1 MSSSAIQASQ
11 DRAAFE
17 RKWTAQLSPATPL
30 PKTGADLKK
39 IFNEPDDP
47 NLDVRKS
54 SITSLMSWARHRQL
68 DALRQFKGQD
78 REFQATYWDGYM
90 KAIEEILEMENQ

>member
-1 MSSSAIQASQ
+1 MSSSSIQASQ

-17 RKWTAQLSPATPL
+17 RQWTAQQK

-39 IFNEPDDP
+39 IFQEPDDP

-54 SITSLMSWARHRQL
+54 SITSLMSWAHHRQL

-78 REFQATYWDGYM
+78 REFQATYWDGY
-90 KAIEEILEMENQ
+90 KHAINEILDMEHQ

>member
-17 RKWTAQLSPATPL
+17 RKWTAQPTAATP
-30 PKTGADLKK
+30 PPTTGADLKK
-39 IFNEPDDP
+39 IFHEPDDP

-78 REFQATYWDGYM
+78 REFQATYWDGYIH
-90 KAIEEILEMENQ
+90 AINEILNMEHQ

>member
-1 MSSSAIQASQ
+1 MLTTENRSGFDSQ
-11 DRAAFE
+11 
-17 RKWTAQLSPATPL
+17 WTTQINPTPPP
-30 PKTGADLKK
+30 PKTGADLKDLFHK
-39 IFNEPDDP
+39 PDDP

-54 SITSLMSWARHRQL
+54 SIKSLMSWARHRQQ

>member
-1 MSSSAIQASQ
+1 MNPIQATQ

-17 RKWTAQLSPATPL
+17 SQWTAQLKPTP
-30 PKTGADLKK
+30 PTPRTGADLKDLFHK
-39 IFNEPDDP
+39 PDDP

-54 SITSLMSWARHRQL
+54 SITSLMSWAHHRQL

-78 REFQATYWDGYM
+78 REFQAMYWDGYK